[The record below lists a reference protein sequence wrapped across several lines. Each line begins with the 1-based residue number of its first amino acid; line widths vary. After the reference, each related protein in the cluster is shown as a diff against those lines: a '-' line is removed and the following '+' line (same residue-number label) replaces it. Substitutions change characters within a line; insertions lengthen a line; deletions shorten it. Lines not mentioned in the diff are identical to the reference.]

1 MTDLRTHHTCH
12 VEQHLKIQPQ
22 FGLYVFQEQHMLG
35 TGEAPHQ
42 LTLFTHSFMHRASRL
57 RRGPQDIAL
66 LSVLGLQVGG
76 NEGFNE
82 EEPIVH

>member
-1 MTDLRTHHTCH
+1 
-12 VEQHLKIQPQ
+12 
-22 FGLYVFQEQHMLG
+22 MLG